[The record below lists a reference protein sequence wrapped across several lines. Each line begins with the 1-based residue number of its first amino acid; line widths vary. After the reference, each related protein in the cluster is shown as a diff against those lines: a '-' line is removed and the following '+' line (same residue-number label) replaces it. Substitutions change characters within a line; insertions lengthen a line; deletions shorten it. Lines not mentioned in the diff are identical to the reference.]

1 MTVWHGPGKQDYY
14 KAPGPPYPGIK
25 DLPGGYHPVFGQ
37 FQLGLETATE
47 DQKHCCIYTS
57 EEGK

>member
-1 MTVWHGPGKQDYY
+1 MTIRHGLGKQDD
-14 KAPGPPYPGIK
+14 KKSPRPPYPGIQ
-25 DLPGGYHPVFGQ
+25 DLPGGYHPVSGQ